1 LNIDPEVR
9 FNVIISKAKIYAKG
23 MALYLKGEELGYWD

>member
-9 FNVIISKAKIYAKG
+9 FNVIIPKVEIYAKG
-23 MALYLKGEELGYWD
+23 RALYLKGEELGYWD